1 MKILNEFFYQN
12 STRSLFEDQ
21 LTAYPF
27 HVHAKTANITQY
39 LEQVYSF
46 QVENVRNFVAN
57 HPSHTLLEFDISN
70 NSTGKILADAFGL
83 KEDCWG
89 HYNKNSG
96 GGKAAKLKGHLDA
109 MKSQAKK
116 YKKMHEYHRAK
127 LNDKVHKKQLSF
139 YQQGRKEGMGTAGVG
154 NKRSSVIAKIK
165 STLFG
170 SFFG

>member
-46 QVENVRNFVAN
+46 QVENVQNFIAN

-70 NSTGKILADAFGL
+70 NGTGKILADAFGL
-83 KEDCWG
+83 KKDCWG
-89 HYNKNSG
+89 S
-96 GGKAAKLKGHLDA
+96 L
-109 MKSQAKK
+109 Q
-116 YKKMHEYHRAK
+116 
-127 LNDKVHKKQLSF
+127 
-139 YQQGRKEGMGTAGVG
+139 
-154 NKRSSVIAKIK
+154 
-165 STLFG
+165 
-170 SFFG
+170 